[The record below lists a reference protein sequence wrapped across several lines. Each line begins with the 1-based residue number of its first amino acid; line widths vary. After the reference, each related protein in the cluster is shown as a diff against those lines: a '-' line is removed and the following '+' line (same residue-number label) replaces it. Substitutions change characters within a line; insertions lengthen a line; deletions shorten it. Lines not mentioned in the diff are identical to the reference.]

1 MKTSAEIIQE
11 QISKMSDAEK
21 LAIFPPLTR
30 KNFVVRKSWYGRNQ
44 VIIFTNK
51 KGKKITYNHDIVL
64 DIMRPRLELM
74 NTWKTR
80 NYWSQSTDIPLI
92 LRYQDLMTLPEDKV
106 KK

>member
-1 MKTSAEIIQE
+1 MNKLKLNNA
-11 QISKMSDAEK
+11 ISELTTDQLTE
-21 LAIFPPLTR
+21 IFPPIHR
-30 KNFVVRKSWYGRNQ
+30 NNFVVRKSWYGRNQ

-51 KGKKITYNHDIVL
+51 KGKEITYNHDIVL